1 MWSPAS
7 SHYPEALAIRCLIV
21 DDNAQ
26 FLEAARSLLE
36 GEGISVVGVASTSAD
51 ALQQAGRLQ
60 PDVALVDIDLGEES
74 GFDLVRLLTDEAGLE
89 QLRVI
94 LISTYAEK
102 DFADLIAAGPAAG
115 FVSKSDLSVRA
126 IRAVL
131 RGTAED
137 QRTDGH

>member
-1 MWSPAS
+1 MCSPAS
-7 SHYPEALAIRCLIV
+7 SDYAEALALRCLIV

-36 GEGISVVGVASTSAD
+36 VEGISVVGVASTSAD
-51 ALQQAGRLQ
+51 ALRQAGRLQ

-74 GFDLVRLLTDEAGLE
+74 GFDLVRMLTGASGLE

-126 IRAVL
+126 IHAVL
-131 RGTAED
+131 GGTADD
-137 QRTDGH
+137 QRTDAG

>member
-1 MWSPAS
+1 
-7 SHYPEALAIRCLIV
+7 LAIRCLIV

-36 GEGISVVGVASTSAD
+36 GEGISVVGMASTSAD
-51 ALQQAGRLQ
+51 ALRQAGRLQ

-74 GFDLVRLLTDEAGLE
+74 GFDLVRLLTDEAGLG

-94 LISTYAEK
+94 LISTYAER

-115 FVSKSDLSVRA
+115 FVSKSDLSLRA

-131 RGTAED
+131 RSTAGE
-137 QRTDGH
+137 QRADAR